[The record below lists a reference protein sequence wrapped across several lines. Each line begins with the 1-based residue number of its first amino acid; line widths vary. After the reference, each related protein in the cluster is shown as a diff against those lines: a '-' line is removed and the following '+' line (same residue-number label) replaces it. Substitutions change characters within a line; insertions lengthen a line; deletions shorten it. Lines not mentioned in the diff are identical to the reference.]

1 MTYANTSLLR
11 PWKFTGYVLRLLTQ
25 VCKFYDFCLGP
36 HNYLCCPRS
45 TMMTLNGQ
53 AKMFYIYFL
62 PVKDTGSCSAEA
74 KILYFWSQNPDTRL
88 VKTAMTSCE
97 NIIRPLPYLLM
108 RFFNFIKNLFPWFLF
123 FSDIFF
129 NSAFFFHFL
138 F

>member
-11 PWKFTGYVLRLLTQ
+11 PWKFTGYAQRLLTK
-25 VCKFYDFCLGP
+25 VRKFYDFCLGP

-45 TMMTLNGQ
+45 IMMTLNGQ
-53 AKMFYIYFL
+53 AKMLYIYFL
-62 PVKDTGSCSAEA
+62 PLKDTGSCSAEA
-74 KILYFWSQNPDTRL
+74 KIFWSQNPDTRL
-88 VKTAMTSCE
+88 VKAAMTNCE

-108 RFFNFIKNLFPWFLF
+108 GFFDFIKNFFPSFLF